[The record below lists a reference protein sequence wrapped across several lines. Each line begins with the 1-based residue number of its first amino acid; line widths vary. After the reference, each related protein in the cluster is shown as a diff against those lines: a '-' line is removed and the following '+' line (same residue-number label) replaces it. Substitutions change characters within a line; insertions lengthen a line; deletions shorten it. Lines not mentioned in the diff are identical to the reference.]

1 MRIKL
6 SEKCLTEREEICNK
20 IISILGLKEDNTFLM
35 CELDEDIEKQNKIMD
50 LKEEIQKYFA
60 CSTISSFKPNFE
72 CKRPYL
78 NIIRSFKKTYK
89 FINIKEI
96 CLLKFSPVFPSFYS
110 QTFVPS
116 EQLLQISILFLLSK
130 IDFLKLL

>member
-6 SEKCLTEREEICNK
+6 SEKYLTEREEICNK
-20 IISILGLKEDNTFLM
+20 IITILDLKEDNTFLL

-78 NIIRSFKKTYK
+78 NIIRSILRKQNYNFIGNDYTIKVNDIPKKT
-89 FINIKEI
+89 IKYI
-96 CLLKFSPVFPSFYS
+96 IFRNN
-110 QTFVPS
+110 
-116 EQLLQISILFLLSK
+116 
-130 IDFLKLL
+130 

>member
-6 SEKCLTEREEICNK
+6 SEKYQKEREEICNK
-20 IISILGLKEDNTFLM
+20 IITILELKEDNTILL
-35 CELDEDIEKQNKIMD
+35 CDLDEDVEKQNKILD

-78 NIIRSFKKTYK
+78 NIIRGILRKQNYTFIGNDFTIKIDNIPKKTIKYMI
-89 FINIKEI
+89 FRNIE
-96 CLLKFSPVFPSFYS
+96 
-110 QTFVPS
+110 
-116 EQLLQISILFLLSK
+116 
-130 IDFLKLL
+130 